1 MNSAVFLAKENNIL
15 RAANE
20 YKNLKYSRLTR
31 VITKN
36 NSITVDKAYIVVK

>member
-20 YKNLKYSRLTR
+20 CENLKRSRLTR
-31 VITKN
+31 VIAKN
-36 NSITVDKAYIVVK
+36 DGITIDEAYIVVE